1 MDSTV
6 FGLNWCSQ
14 WVHIHKLQL
23 IKNAKFRFKTCQVLQ
38 VSCSSSSSS
47 FCSFIHLCIKS
58 QSDYLVASLAIWCAI
73 CTQTGKQASNA
84 RPAIGIADICK
95 VVGNRNH
102 SSTWDSLQTNED
114 KWKRRSASV
123 FIVFTALFEIIESLC
138 VCVCVSRGVSHSFA
152 ISYLWQSS
160 SSSSSLLSSSR
171 LSAVVLIAN
180 STPLNW
186 SRQI

>member
-6 FGLNWCSQ
+6 FGLF
-14 WVHIHKLQL
+14 QL
-23 IKNAKFRFKTCQVLQ
+23 MQSVSTHTQAATHQKCKVQRFKTCQVLQ

-114 KWKRRSASV
+114 KWKSRSASV

-152 ISYLWQSS
+152 ISCLWQ
-160 SSSSSLLSSSR
+160 SSSSLLSSSR